1 MIIKSFELDKINV
14 KSSNFYLF
22 YGENEGYKNEAI
34 EKIFNINISKN
45 IYRYEEKEIL
55 DNFESFFESIQSKS
69 FFEKE
74 KLIIISRVSDKIKNI
89 IEEII
94 EKNIEDIKIVLNS
107 GILEKKSKLR
117 SLFEK
122 NKNTICVPFYA
133 DSNQTLSK
141 IINNFFREKKIIVSQ
156 EKINLLIDRCRG
168 NRQNLRN
175 ELDKIDSFVKN
186 KKNIN
191 IDQIMKLTNLAENYN
206 VSELID
212 SYLAANF
219 KKTINILN
227 ENNFSIE
234 DCMLITRTLLVK
246 SKRLYKLLLEINN
259 NKSIE
264 EVISSFKPLHS
275 RSDFSSS
282 SSRAPPPA
290 SDPSISRRLSCSRL
304 ILLKRSPISSLLSAN
319 SLRFSLRSAVILSF
333 VSFVGFATKEGRS
346 DMCDFTFS
354 ILPVY
359 PIKEAPPIPAIMTTH
374 EAINAGLAYL
384 RKSIFVSPTKANI
397 LGCDL
402 SNLLSTKISNSSR
415 VTTRAV
421 NMLARIPIVSVMPKP
436 CTGPCPFQ

>member
-1 MIIKSFELDKINV
+1 MIIKSFELNKINV

-234 DCMLITRTLLVK
+234 DCMLITRTLLAK

-264 EVISSFKPLHS
+264 EAISSFKPPIFWKDKEIVKQQINNWSLS
-275 RSDFSSS
+275 KTENLIYKTNELELLIKKNSYNSINILSDF
-282 SSRAPPPA
+282 
-290 SDPSISRRLSCSRL
+290 I
-304 ILLKRSPISSLLSAN
+304 
-319 SLRFSLRSAVILSF
+319 
-333 VSFVGFATKEGRS
+333 
-346 DMCDFTFS
+346 
-354 ILPVY
+354 
-359 PIKEAPPIPAIMTTH
+359 
-374 EAINAGLAYL
+374 INQ
-384 RKSIFVSPTKANI
+384 PN
-397 LGCDL
+397 
-402 SNLLSTKISNSSR
+402 
-415 VTTRAV
+415 
-421 NMLARIPIVSVMPKP
+421 RINN
-436 CTGPCPFQ
+436 

>member
-74 KLIIISRVSDKIKNI
+74 KLILISRVTDKVKNI

-122 NKNTICVPFYA
+122 NKNIICVPFYA

-168 NRQNLRN
+168 NRENLRN
-175 ELDKIDSFVKN
+175 ELDKIDNFVKN

-212 SYLAANF
+212 SYLAANI

-234 DCMLITRTLLVK
+234 DCMLITRTLLAK

-264 EVISSFKPLHS
+264 EAISSFKPPIFWKDKEIVKQQINNWSLS
-275 RSDFSSS
+275 RTENLIYKTNELELLIKKNSYNSINILSDF
-282 SSRAPPPA
+282 
-290 SDPSISRRLSCSRL
+290 I
-304 ILLKRSPISSLLSAN
+304 
-319 SLRFSLRSAVILSF
+319 
-333 VSFVGFATKEGRS
+333 
-346 DMCDFTFS
+346 
-354 ILPVY
+354 
-359 PIKEAPPIPAIMTTH
+359 
-374 EAINAGLAYL
+374 INQ
-384 RKSIFVSPTKANI
+384 PN
-397 LGCDL
+397 
-402 SNLLSTKISNSSR
+402 
-415 VTTRAV
+415 
-421 NMLARIPIVSVMPKP
+421 RINN
-436 CTGPCPFQ
+436 

>member
-1 MIIKSFELDKINV
+1 MIIKSFKLDKINV

-22 YGENEGYKNEAI
+22 YGENEGYKNDAI

-122 NKNTICVPFYA
+122 NKNTICIPFYA

-141 IINNFFREKKIIVSQ
+141 IINNFFREKKIITSQ

-175 ELDKIDSFVKN
+175 ELDKIDSFIKN

-191 IDQIMKLTNLAENYN
+191 MDQIMKLTNLAENYN

-212 SYLAANF
+212 SYLASNF
-219 KKTINILN
+219 KKTITILN

-234 DCMLITRTLLVK
+234 DCMLITRTLLIK

-264 EVISSFKPLHS
+264 EVISSFKPPIFWKDKEIVKQQIKNWSLS
-275 RSDFSSS
+275 RAENLIYKTNELELLIKKNSNNSINILSDF
-282 SSRAPPPA
+282 
-290 SDPSISRRLSCSRL
+290 I
-304 ILLKRSPISSLLSAN
+304 
-319 SLRFSLRSAVILSF
+319 
-333 VSFVGFATKEGRS
+333 
-346 DMCDFTFS
+346 
-354 ILPVY
+354 
-359 PIKEAPPIPAIMTTH
+359 
-374 EAINAGLAYL
+374 INQ
-384 RKSIFVSPTKANI
+384 PN
-397 LGCDL
+397 
-402 SNLLSTKISNSSR
+402 
-415 VTTRAV
+415 
-421 NMLARIPIVSVMPKP
+421 RINN
-436 CTGPCPFQ
+436 

>member
-1 MIIKSFELDKINV
+1 MIIKSFELNKINV

-264 EVISSFKPLHS
+264 EAISSFKPPIFWKDKEIVKQQIKNWSLNRAENLIYKTNELELLIKKNS
-275 RSDFSSS
+275 NNSINILSDF
-282 SSRAPPPA
+282 
-290 SDPSISRRLSCSRL
+290 I
-304 ILLKRSPISSLLSAN
+304 
-319 SLRFSLRSAVILSF
+319 
-333 VSFVGFATKEGRS
+333 
-346 DMCDFTFS
+346 
-354 ILPVY
+354 
-359 PIKEAPPIPAIMTTH
+359 
-374 EAINAGLAYL
+374 INQPN
-384 RKSIFVSPTKANI
+384 R
-397 LGCDL
+397 
-402 SNLLSTKISNSSR
+402 ISN
-415 VTTRAV
+415 
-421 NMLARIPIVSVMPKP
+421 
-436 CTGPCPFQ
+436 

>member
-1 MIIKSFELDKINV
+1 MIIKSFELNKINV

-122 NKNTICVPFYA
+122 NKNIICVPFYA

-141 IINNFFREKKIIVSQ
+141 IINNFFREKKIITSQ

-175 ELDKIDSFVKN
+175 ELDKIDSFIKN

-234 DCMLITRTLLVK
+234 DCMLITRTLLAK

-264 EVISSFKPLHS
+264 EAISSFKPPIFWKDKEIVKQQINNWSLS
-275 RSDFSSS
+275 RTENLIYKTNELELLIKKNSYNSINILSDF
-282 SSRAPPPA
+282 
-290 SDPSISRRLSCSRL
+290 I
-304 ILLKRSPISSLLSAN
+304 
-319 SLRFSLRSAVILSF
+319 
-333 VSFVGFATKEGRS
+333 
-346 DMCDFTFS
+346 
-354 ILPVY
+354 
-359 PIKEAPPIPAIMTTH
+359 
-374 EAINAGLAYL
+374 INQPN
-384 RKSIFVSPTKANI
+384 R
-397 LGCDL
+397 
-402 SNLLSTKISNSSR
+402 ISN
-415 VTTRAV
+415 
-421 NMLARIPIVSVMPKP
+421 
-436 CTGPCPFQ
+436 

>member
-122 NKNTICVPFYA
+122 NKNIICVPFYA

-141 IINNFFREKKIIVSQ
+141 IINNFFREKKIITSQ

-175 ELDKIDSFVKN
+175 ELDKIDSFIKN

-191 IDQIMKLTNLAENYN
+191 MDQIMKLTNLAENYN

-212 SYLAANF
+212 SYLAANL

-264 EVISSFKPLHS
+264 EAISSFNPPIFWKDKETVKQQIKNWSLNRAENLIYKTNELELLIKKNS
-275 RSDFSSS
+275 NNSINILSDF
-282 SSRAPPPA
+282 
-290 SDPSISRRLSCSRL
+290 I
-304 ILLKRSPISSLLSAN
+304 
-319 SLRFSLRSAVILSF
+319 
-333 VSFVGFATKEGRS
+333 
-346 DMCDFTFS
+346 
-354 ILPVY
+354 
-359 PIKEAPPIPAIMTTH
+359 
-374 EAINAGLAYL
+374 INQPN
-384 RKSIFVSPTKANI
+384 R
-397 LGCDL
+397 
-402 SNLLSTKISNSSR
+402 ISN
-415 VTTRAV
+415 
-421 NMLARIPIVSVMPKP
+421 
-436 CTGPCPFQ
+436 

>member
-1 MIIKSFELDKINV
+1 MIIKSFEIDKINV

-22 YGENEGYKNEAI
+22 YGENEGNKNEAI
-34 EKIFNINISKN
+34 EKIFNINILKN

-55 DNFESFFESIQSKS
+55 DNYESFFESIQSKS

-74 KLIIISRVSDKIKNI
+74 KLILISRVTDKIKNI

-94 EKNIEDIKIVLNS
+94 EKNIEDIKIILNAE
-107 GILEKKSKLR
+107 ILEKKSKLR

-141 IINNFFREKKIIVSQ
+141 IINNFFREKKITVSQ

-168 NRQNLRN
+168 NRQNLKN

-212 SYLAANF
+212 SYLASNF

-234 DCMLITRTLLVK
+234 DCMLITRTLLLK
-246 SKRLYKLLLEINN
+246 TKRLYKLLLEINN
-259 NKSIE
+259 NKTIE
-264 EVISSFKPLHS
+264 EAISSCKPPIFWKDKEIVKQQINNWSLS
-275 RSDFSSS
+275 RTENLIYKTNELELLIKKNSYNSINILSDF
-282 SSRAPPPA
+282 
-290 SDPSISRRLSCSRL
+290 I
-304 ILLKRSPISSLLSAN
+304 
-319 SLRFSLRSAVILSF
+319 
-333 VSFVGFATKEGRS
+333 
-346 DMCDFTFS
+346 
-354 ILPVY
+354 
-359 PIKEAPPIPAIMTTH
+359 
-374 EAINAGLAYL
+374 INQ
-384 RKSIFVSPTKANI
+384 PN
-397 LGCDL
+397 
-402 SNLLSTKISNSSR
+402 
-415 VTTRAV
+415 
-421 NMLARIPIVSVMPKP
+421 RINN
-436 CTGPCPFQ
+436 

>member
-1 MIIKSFELDKINV
+1 MIIKSFELNKINV

-122 NKNTICVPFYA
+122 NKNIICVPFYA

-264 EVISSFKPLHS
+264 EAISSFKPPIFWKDKETVKQQIKNWSLNTAENLIYKTNELELLIKKNS
-275 RSDFSSS
+275 YNSINILSDF
-282 SSRAPPPA
+282 
-290 SDPSISRRLSCSRL
+290 I
-304 ILLKRSPISSLLSAN
+304 
-319 SLRFSLRSAVILSF
+319 
-333 VSFVGFATKEGRS
+333 
-346 DMCDFTFS
+346 
-354 ILPVY
+354 
-359 PIKEAPPIPAIMTTH
+359 
-374 EAINAGLAYL
+374 INQPN
-384 RKSIFVSPTKANI
+384 R
-397 LGCDL
+397 
-402 SNLLSTKISNSSR
+402 ISN
-415 VTTRAV
+415 
-421 NMLARIPIVSVMPKP
+421 
-436 CTGPCPFQ
+436 

>member
-1 MIIKSFELDKINV
+1 MIIKSFELNKINI

-34 EKIFNINISKN
+34 EKIFNTNISKN
-45 IYRYEEKEIL
+45 IYKYEEKEIL
-55 DNFESFFESIQSKS
+55 DDFESFFESIQSKS

-94 EKNIEDIKIVLNS
+94 EKDIEDIKIVLNS

-133 DSNQTLSK
+133 DNNQTLSK

-156 EKINLLIDRCRG
+156 EKINLLIERCRG

-175 ELDKIDSFVKN
+175 ELDKIDSFIKN

-212 SYLAANF
+212 SYLATNF

-227 ENNFSIE
+227 ENNFSTE
-234 DCMLITRTLLVK
+234 DCMLITRTLLLK

-264 EVISSFKPLHS
+264 EAISSFNPPIFWKDKETVKKQIKNWSLNRAENLIYKTNELELLIKKNS
-275 RSDFSSS
+275 YNSINILSDFIINQ
-282 SSRAPPPA
+282 P
-290 SDPSISRRLSCSRL
+290 
-304 ILLKRSPISSLLSAN
+304 N
-319 SLRFSLRSAVILSF
+319 RFS
-333 VSFVGFATKEGRS
+333 
-346 DMCDFTFS
+346 
-354 ILPVY
+354 
-359 PIKEAPPIPAIMTTH
+359 
-374 EAINAGLAYL
+374 N
-384 RKSIFVSPTKANI
+384 
-397 LGCDL
+397 
-402 SNLLSTKISNSSR
+402 
-415 VTTRAV
+415 
-421 NMLARIPIVSVMPKP
+421 
-436 CTGPCPFQ
+436 

>member
-1 MIIKSFELDKINV
+1 MIIKSFELNKINV

-22 YGENEGYKNEAI
+22 YGENDGYKNEAI

-94 EKNIEDIKIVLNS
+94 EKNIGDIKIILNS

-122 NKNTICVPFYA
+122 NKNIICVPFYA

-141 IINNFFREKKIIVSQ
+141 IINNFFKEKKIIVSQ

-264 EVISSFKPLHS
+264 EAISSFNPPIFWKDKETIKQQIKNWSLNS
-275 RSDFSSS
+275 AENLIYKTNELELLIKKNSYNSINILSDF
-282 SSRAPPPA
+282 
-290 SDPSISRRLSCSRL
+290 I
-304 ILLKRSPISSLLSAN
+304 
-319 SLRFSLRSAVILSF
+319 
-333 VSFVGFATKEGRS
+333 
-346 DMCDFTFS
+346 
-354 ILPVY
+354 
-359 PIKEAPPIPAIMTTH
+359 
-374 EAINAGLAYL
+374 INQPN
-384 RKSIFVSPTKANI
+384 R
-397 LGCDL
+397 
-402 SNLLSTKISNSSR
+402 ISN
-415 VTTRAV
+415 
-421 NMLARIPIVSVMPKP
+421 
-436 CTGPCPFQ
+436 

>member
-1 MIIKSFELDKINV
+1 MIIKSFELNKINI

-22 YGENEGYKNEAI
+22 YGENDGYKNEAI

-89 IEEII
+89 VEEII
-94 EKNIEDIKIVLNS
+94 EKNIEDIKIILSS

-133 DSNQTLSK
+133 DSSQTLSK

-156 EKINLLIDRCRG
+156 EKINLLIERCRG

-206 VSELID
+206 ISELID

-264 EVISSFKPLHS
+264 EVISSFKPPIFWKDKEIVKQQINNWSLNKTENLIYKTNELELLIKKNS
-275 RSDFSSS
+275 YNSINILSDF
-282 SSRAPPPA
+282 
-290 SDPSISRRLSCSRL
+290 I
-304 ILLKRSPISSLLSAN
+304 
-319 SLRFSLRSAVILSF
+319 
-333 VSFVGFATKEGRS
+333 
-346 DMCDFTFS
+346 
-354 ILPVY
+354 
-359 PIKEAPPIPAIMTTH
+359 
-374 EAINAGLAYL
+374 INQPN
-384 RKSIFVSPTKANI
+384 R
-397 LGCDL
+397 
-402 SNLLSTKISNSSR
+402 ISN
-415 VTTRAV
+415 
-421 NMLARIPIVSVMPKP
+421 
-436 CTGPCPFQ
+436 

>member
-74 KLIIISRVSDKIKNI
+74 KLILISRVTDKIKNI

-94 EKNIEDIKIVLNS
+94 EKNIEAIKIVLNS
-107 GILEKKSKLR
+107 RILEKKSKLR

-122 NKNTICVPFYA
+122 NKNIICVPFYA

-141 IINNFFREKKIIVSQ
+141 IINNFFKEKKIITSQ

-175 ELDKIDSFVKN
+175 ELDKIDSFIKN

-212 SYLAANF
+212 SYLASNF
-219 KKTINILN
+219 KKTITILN

-234 DCMLITRTLLVK
+234 DCMLITRTLLAK

-264 EVISSFKPLHS
+264 EAISSFKPPIFWKDKEIVKQQINNWSLS
-275 RSDFSSS
+275 RTENLIYKTNELELLIKKNSYNSINILSDF
-282 SSRAPPPA
+282 
-290 SDPSISRRLSCSRL
+290 I
-304 ILLKRSPISSLLSAN
+304 
-319 SLRFSLRSAVILSF
+319 
-333 VSFVGFATKEGRS
+333 
-346 DMCDFTFS
+346 
-354 ILPVY
+354 
-359 PIKEAPPIPAIMTTH
+359 
-374 EAINAGLAYL
+374 INQ
-384 RKSIFVSPTKANI
+384 PN
-397 LGCDL
+397 
-402 SNLLSTKISNSSR
+402 
-415 VTTRAV
+415 
-421 NMLARIPIVSVMPKP
+421 RINN
-436 CTGPCPFQ
+436 

>member
-1 MIIKSFELDKINV
+1 MIIKSFELNKINV

-94 EKNIEDIKIVLNS
+94 EKNIEDIKIILNS

-122 NKNTICVPFYA
+122 KKNIICVPFYA

-168 NRQNLRN
+168 NRENLRN
-175 ELDKIDSFVKN
+175 ELDKIDNFVKN

-234 DCMLITRTLLVK
+234 DCILITRTLLIK
-246 SKRLYKLLLEINN
+246 SKRLYKLLLEVND

-264 EVISSFKPLHS
+264 EAISSFKPPIFWKDKETVKQQIKNWSLNRAENLIYKTNELELLIKKNS
-275 RSDFSSS
+275 NNSINILSDF
-282 SSRAPPPA
+282 
-290 SDPSISRRLSCSRL
+290 I
-304 ILLKRSPISSLLSAN
+304 
-319 SLRFSLRSAVILSF
+319 
-333 VSFVGFATKEGRS
+333 
-346 DMCDFTFS
+346 
-354 ILPVY
+354 
-359 PIKEAPPIPAIMTTH
+359 
-374 EAINAGLAYL
+374 INQPN
-384 RKSIFVSPTKANI
+384 R
-397 LGCDL
+397 
-402 SNLLSTKISNSSR
+402 ISN
-415 VTTRAV
+415 
-421 NMLARIPIVSVMPKP
+421 
-436 CTGPCPFQ
+436 

>member
-1 MIIKSFELDKINV
+1 MIIKSFELDKINA

-94 EKNIEDIKIVLNS
+94 EKNIEDIKIILNS

-168 NRQNLRN
+168 NRENLRN
-175 ELDKIDSFVKN
+175 ELDKIDNFVKN

-264 EVISSFKPLHS
+264 EAVSSFNPPIFWKDKETVKQQIKNWSLNRAENLIYKTNELELLIKKNS
-275 RSDFSSS
+275 YNSINILSDF
-282 SSRAPPPA
+282 
-290 SDPSISRRLSCSRL
+290 I
-304 ILLKRSPISSLLSAN
+304 
-319 SLRFSLRSAVILSF
+319 
-333 VSFVGFATKEGRS
+333 
-346 DMCDFTFS
+346 
-354 ILPVY
+354 
-359 PIKEAPPIPAIMTTH
+359 
-374 EAINAGLAYL
+374 INQPN
-384 RKSIFVSPTKANI
+384 R
-397 LGCDL
+397 
-402 SNLLSTKISNSSR
+402 ISN
-415 VTTRAV
+415 
-421 NMLARIPIVSVMPKP
+421 
-436 CTGPCPFQ
+436 

>member
-122 NKNTICVPFYA
+122 NKNIICVPFYA

-175 ELDKIDSFVKN
+175 ELDKIDNFVKN

-264 EVISSFKPLHS
+264 EAISSFNPPIFWKDKETVKQQIKNWSLNRAENLIYKTNELELLIKKNS
-275 RSDFSSS
+275 NNSINILSDF
-282 SSRAPPPA
+282 
-290 SDPSISRRLSCSRL
+290 I
-304 ILLKRSPISSLLSAN
+304 
-319 SLRFSLRSAVILSF
+319 
-333 VSFVGFATKEGRS
+333 
-346 DMCDFTFS
+346 
-354 ILPVY
+354 
-359 PIKEAPPIPAIMTTH
+359 
-374 EAINAGLAYL
+374 INQPN
-384 RKSIFVSPTKANI
+384 R
-397 LGCDL
+397 
-402 SNLLSTKISNSSR
+402 ISN
-415 VTTRAV
+415 
-421 NMLARIPIVSVMPKP
+421 
-436 CTGPCPFQ
+436 

>member
-1 MIIKSFELDKINV
+1 MIIKSFELNKINV

-234 DCMLITRTLLVK
+234 DCILITRTLLIK
-246 SKRLYKLLLEINN
+246 SKRLYKLLLEVND

-264 EVISSFKPLHS
+264 EAISSFKPPIFWKDKETVKQQIKNWSLNAAENLIYKTNELELLIKKNS
-275 RSDFSSS
+275 DNSINILSDF
-282 SSRAPPPA
+282 
-290 SDPSISRRLSCSRL
+290 I
-304 ILLKRSPISSLLSAN
+304 
-319 SLRFSLRSAVILSF
+319 
-333 VSFVGFATKEGRS
+333 
-346 DMCDFTFS
+346 
-354 ILPVY
+354 
-359 PIKEAPPIPAIMTTH
+359 
-374 EAINAGLAYL
+374 INQPN
-384 RKSIFVSPTKANI
+384 R
-397 LGCDL
+397 
-402 SNLLSTKISNSSR
+402 ISN
-415 VTTRAV
+415 
-421 NMLARIPIVSVMPKP
+421 
-436 CTGPCPFQ
+436 

>member
-1 MIIKSFELDKINV
+1 MIIKSFELNKINV

-122 NKNTICVPFYA
+122 NKNIICVPFYA

-141 IINNFFREKKIIVSQ
+141 IINNFFRKKKIITSQ

-234 DCMLITRTLLVK
+234 DCILITRTLLIK
-246 SKRLYKLLLEINN
+246 SKRLYKLLLEVNN

-264 EVISSFKPLHS
+264 EAISSFKPPIFWKDKETVKQQIKNWSLNS
-275 RSDFSSS
+275 AENLIYKTNELELLIKKNSNNSINILSDF
-282 SSRAPPPA
+282 
-290 SDPSISRRLSCSRL
+290 I
-304 ILLKRSPISSLLSAN
+304 
-319 SLRFSLRSAVILSF
+319 
-333 VSFVGFATKEGRS
+333 
-346 DMCDFTFS
+346 
-354 ILPVY
+354 
-359 PIKEAPPIPAIMTTH
+359 
-374 EAINAGLAYL
+374 INQPN
-384 RKSIFVSPTKANI
+384 R
-397 LGCDL
+397 
-402 SNLLSTKISNSSR
+402 ISN
-415 VTTRAV
+415 
-421 NMLARIPIVSVMPKP
+421 
-436 CTGPCPFQ
+436 

>member
-1 MIIKSFELDKINV
+1 MIIKSFELNKINV

-107 GILEKKSKLR
+107 EILEKKSKLR

-122 NKNTICVPFYA
+122 NKNIICVPFYA
-133 DSNQTLSK
+133 DNNQTLSK
-141 IINNFFREKKIIVSQ
+141 IINNFFKEKKIITSQ

-175 ELDKIDSFVKN
+175 ELDKIDSFIKN

-212 SYLAANF
+212 SYLASNF
-219 KKTINILN
+219 KKTITILN

-234 DCMLITRTLLVK
+234 DCMLITRTLLIK

-264 EVISSFKPLHS
+264 EAISSFKPPIFWKDKEIVKQQINNWSLS
-275 RSDFSSS
+275 RTENLIYKTNELELLIKKNSYNSINILSDF
-282 SSRAPPPA
+282 
-290 SDPSISRRLSCSRL
+290 I
-304 ILLKRSPISSLLSAN
+304 
-319 SLRFSLRSAVILSF
+319 
-333 VSFVGFATKEGRS
+333 
-346 DMCDFTFS
+346 
-354 ILPVY
+354 
-359 PIKEAPPIPAIMTTH
+359 
-374 EAINAGLAYL
+374 INQ
-384 RKSIFVSPTKANI
+384 PN
-397 LGCDL
+397 
-402 SNLLSTKISNSSR
+402 
-415 VTTRAV
+415 
-421 NMLARIPIVSVMPKP
+421 RINN
-436 CTGPCPFQ
+436 

>member
-1 MIIKSFELDKINV
+1 MIIKSFELNKINV

-94 EKNIEDIKIVLNS
+94 EKNIEDIKIILNS

-122 NKNTICVPFYA
+122 NKNIICVPFYA

-175 ELDKIDSFVKN
+175 ELDKIDSFIKN

-264 EVISSFKPLHS
+264 EVISSFKPPIFWKDKEIVKQQIKNWSLS
-275 RSDFSSS
+275 RAENLIYKTNELELLIKKNSNNSINILSDF
-282 SSRAPPPA
+282 
-290 SDPSISRRLSCSRL
+290 I
-304 ILLKRSPISSLLSAN
+304 
-319 SLRFSLRSAVILSF
+319 
-333 VSFVGFATKEGRS
+333 
-346 DMCDFTFS
+346 
-354 ILPVY
+354 
-359 PIKEAPPIPAIMTTH
+359 
-374 EAINAGLAYL
+374 INQPN
-384 RKSIFVSPTKANI
+384 R
-397 LGCDL
+397 
-402 SNLLSTKISNSSR
+402 ISN
-415 VTTRAV
+415 
-421 NMLARIPIVSVMPKP
+421 
-436 CTGPCPFQ
+436 

>member
-1 MIIKSFELDKINV
+1 MIIKSFELNKINV

-45 IYRYEEKEIL
+45 IYKYEEKEIL

-74 KLIIISRVSDKIKNI
+74 KLILISRVTDKIKNI

-122 NKNTICVPFYA
+122 NKNIICVPFYA
-133 DSNQTLSK
+133 DNNQTLSK
-141 IINNFFREKKIIVSQ
+141 IINNFFREKKIITSQ
-156 EKINLLIDRCRG
+156 EKINLLINRCRG

-175 ELDKIDSFVKN
+175 ELDKIDSFIKN

-212 SYLAANF
+212 SYLASNF
-219 KKTINILN
+219 KKTITILN

-234 DCMLITRTLLVK
+234 DCILITRTLLAK

-264 EVISSFKPLHS
+264 EAISSFKPPIFWKDKEIVKQQINNWSLS
-275 RSDFSSS
+275 RTENLIYKTNELELLIKKNSYNSINILSDF
-282 SSRAPPPA
+282 
-290 SDPSISRRLSCSRL
+290 I
-304 ILLKRSPISSLLSAN
+304 
-319 SLRFSLRSAVILSF
+319 
-333 VSFVGFATKEGRS
+333 
-346 DMCDFTFS
+346 
-354 ILPVY
+354 
-359 PIKEAPPIPAIMTTH
+359 
-374 EAINAGLAYL
+374 INQ
-384 RKSIFVSPTKANI
+384 PN
-397 LGCDL
+397 
-402 SNLLSTKISNSSR
+402 
-415 VTTRAV
+415 
-421 NMLARIPIVSVMPKP
+421 RINN
-436 CTGPCPFQ
+436 

>member
-74 KLIIISRVSDKIKNI
+74 KLILISRVTDKVKNI

-141 IINNFFREKKIIVSQ
+141 IINNFFREKKIITSQ

-175 ELDKIDSFVKN
+175 ELDKIDSFIKN

-191 IDQIMKLTNLAENYN
+191 MDQIMKLTNLAENYN

-234 DCMLITRTLLVK
+234 DCILITRTLLIK
-246 SKRLYKLLLEINN
+246 SKRLYKLLLEVND

-264 EVISSFKPLHS
+264 EAISSFKPPIFWKDKETVKQQIKNWSLS
-275 RSDFSSS
+275 RAENLIYKTNELELLIKKNSNNSINILSDF
-282 SSRAPPPA
+282 
-290 SDPSISRRLSCSRL
+290 I
-304 ILLKRSPISSLLSAN
+304 
-319 SLRFSLRSAVILSF
+319 
-333 VSFVGFATKEGRS
+333 
-346 DMCDFTFS
+346 
-354 ILPVY
+354 
-359 PIKEAPPIPAIMTTH
+359 
-374 EAINAGLAYL
+374 INQPN
-384 RKSIFVSPTKANI
+384 R
-397 LGCDL
+397 
-402 SNLLSTKISNSSR
+402 ISN
-415 VTTRAV
+415 
-421 NMLARIPIVSVMPKP
+421 
-436 CTGPCPFQ
+436 

>member
-234 DCMLITRTLLVK
+234 DCILITRTLLIK
-246 SKRLYKLLLEINN
+246 SKRLYKLLLEVND

-264 EVISSFKPLHS
+264 EAISSFKPPIFWKDKETVKQQIKNWSLS
-275 RSDFSSS
+275 RAENLIYKTNELELLIKKNSYNSINILSDF
-282 SSRAPPPA
+282 
-290 SDPSISRRLSCSRL
+290 I
-304 ILLKRSPISSLLSAN
+304 
-319 SLRFSLRSAVILSF
+319 
-333 VSFVGFATKEGRS
+333 
-346 DMCDFTFS
+346 
-354 ILPVY
+354 
-359 PIKEAPPIPAIMTTH
+359 
-374 EAINAGLAYL
+374 INQ
-384 RKSIFVSPTKANI
+384 PN
-397 LGCDL
+397 
-402 SNLLSTKISNSSR
+402 
-415 VTTRAV
+415 
-421 NMLARIPIVSVMPKP
+421 RINN
-436 CTGPCPFQ
+436 

>member
-122 NKNTICVPFYA
+122 NKNIICVPFYA

-264 EVISSFKPLHS
+264 EAISSFKPPIFWKDKETVKQQIKNWSLNS
-275 RSDFSSS
+275 AENLIYKTNELELLIKKNSYNSINILSDF
-282 SSRAPPPA
+282 
-290 SDPSISRRLSCSRL
+290 I
-304 ILLKRSPISSLLSAN
+304 
-319 SLRFSLRSAVILSF
+319 
-333 VSFVGFATKEGRS
+333 
-346 DMCDFTFS
+346 
-354 ILPVY
+354 
-359 PIKEAPPIPAIMTTH
+359 
-374 EAINAGLAYL
+374 INQPN
-384 RKSIFVSPTKANI
+384 R
-397 LGCDL
+397 
-402 SNLLSTKISNSSR
+402 ISN
-415 VTTRAV
+415 
-421 NMLARIPIVSVMPKP
+421 
-436 CTGPCPFQ
+436 

>member
-74 KLIIISRVSDKIKNI
+74 KLILISRVTDKIKNI

-122 NKNTICVPFYA
+122 NKNIICVPFYA

-264 EVISSFKPLHS
+264 EAISSFKPPIFWKDKETVKQQIKNWSLNTAENLIYKTNELELLIKKNS
-275 RSDFSSS
+275 NNSINILSDF
-282 SSRAPPPA
+282 
-290 SDPSISRRLSCSRL
+290 I
-304 ILLKRSPISSLLSAN
+304 
-319 SLRFSLRSAVILSF
+319 
-333 VSFVGFATKEGRS
+333 
-346 DMCDFTFS
+346 
-354 ILPVY
+354 
-359 PIKEAPPIPAIMTTH
+359 
-374 EAINAGLAYL
+374 INQPN
-384 RKSIFVSPTKANI
+384 R
-397 LGCDL
+397 
-402 SNLLSTKISNSSR
+402 ISN
-415 VTTRAV
+415 
-421 NMLARIPIVSVMPKP
+421 
-436 CTGPCPFQ
+436 

>member
-22 YGENEGYKNEAI
+22 YGENEGYKNEVI

-133 DSNQTLSK
+133 DSNQDLSK
-141 IINNFFREKKIIVSQ
+141 IINNFFKEKKIIISQ

-175 ELDKIDSFVKN
+175 ELNKIDCFVKN

-191 IDQIMKLTNLAENYN
+191 IDQIMKLTKLAENYN
-206 VSELID
+206 ASELID

-234 DCMLITRTLLVK
+234 DCILITRTLLVK

-264 EVISSFKPLHS
+264 EAISSFNPPIFWKDKEIVKQQIKNWSLNRTENLIYKTNKLELLIKKNS
-275 RSDFSSS
+275 YNSINILSDF
-282 SSRAPPPA
+282 
-290 SDPSISRRLSCSRL
+290 I
-304 ILLKRSPISSLLSAN
+304 
-319 SLRFSLRSAVILSF
+319 
-333 VSFVGFATKEGRS
+333 
-346 DMCDFTFS
+346 
-354 ILPVY
+354 
-359 PIKEAPPIPAIMTTH
+359 
-374 EAINAGLAYL
+374 INQPN
-384 RKSIFVSPTKANI
+384 R
-397 LGCDL
+397 
-402 SNLLSTKISNSSR
+402 ISN
-415 VTTRAV
+415 
-421 NMLARIPIVSVMPKP
+421 
-436 CTGPCPFQ
+436 

>member
-1 MIIKSFELDKINV
+1 MIIKSFELNKINV

-74 KLIIISRVSDKIKNI
+74 KLILISRVTDKIKNI

-122 NKNTICVPFYA
+122 NKNTICIPFYA
-133 DSNQTLSK
+133 DNNQALSK

-168 NRQNLRN
+168 NRENLRN
-175 ELDKIDSFVKN
+175 ELDKIDNFVKN

-234 DCMLITRTLLVK
+234 DCILITRTLLIK
-246 SKRLYKLLLEINN
+246 SKRLYKLLLEVND

-264 EVISSFKPLHS
+264 EAISSFKPPIFWKDKETVKQQIKNWSLYTAENLIYKTNELELLIKKNS
-275 RSDFSSS
+275 YNSINILSDF
-282 SSRAPPPA
+282 
-290 SDPSISRRLSCSRL
+290 I
-304 ILLKRSPISSLLSAN
+304 
-319 SLRFSLRSAVILSF
+319 
-333 VSFVGFATKEGRS
+333 
-346 DMCDFTFS
+346 
-354 ILPVY
+354 
-359 PIKEAPPIPAIMTTH
+359 
-374 EAINAGLAYL
+374 IN
-384 RKSIFVSPTKANI
+384 
-397 LGCDL
+397 
-402 SNLLSTKISNSSR
+402 
-415 VTTRAV
+415 
-421 NMLARIPIVSVMPKP
+421 
-436 CTGPCPFQ
+436 